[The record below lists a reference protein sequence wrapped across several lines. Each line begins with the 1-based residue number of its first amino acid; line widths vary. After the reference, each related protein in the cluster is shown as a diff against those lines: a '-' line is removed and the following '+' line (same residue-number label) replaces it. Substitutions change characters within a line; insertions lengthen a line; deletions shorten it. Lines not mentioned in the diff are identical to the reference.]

1 MLRPCML
8 GFTYYIENLYNTN
21 LEYTNKHL
29 LALHSTMY
37 TIESLKTQLV
47 DCLLIKDSSC
57 LFISIFQRCSLRR
70 QPFPRSNLAFTS
82 ITYLFS
88 E

>member
-1 MLRPCML
+1 MLTPCIL
-8 GFTYYIENLYNTN
+8 VFTYYIENLHYPN

-47 DCLLIKDSSC
+47 DCVLIKDSSC
-57 LFISIFQRCSLRR
+57 LFISIFQLCSLKR
-70 QPFPRSNLAFTS
+70 QPFPRLNLAFTR
-82 ITYLFS
+82 IAYLFS